1 MRVVT
6 FGEIMMRL
14 ATPGR
19 LRFSQAKELELTYGG
34 GEANVAVS
42 LAALVSVV
50 LLLLESI
57 EGENEYNNHIIDSC
71 SYLPFL
77 HFIFSVKNGLIIL
90 PPGSKYFFFS
100 LSAGCFN
107 FVQ

>member
-42 LAALVSVV
+42 LANYISTVQASTANPFGAILAGAVV
-50 LLLLESI
+50 LAIPVIVLFVVFQRQFVSTDLGS
-57 EGENEYNNHIIDSC
+57 G
-71 SYLPFL
+71 
-77 HFIFSVKNGLIIL
+77 VKG
-90 PPGSKYFFFS
+90 
-100 LSAGCFN
+100 
-107 FVQ
+107 